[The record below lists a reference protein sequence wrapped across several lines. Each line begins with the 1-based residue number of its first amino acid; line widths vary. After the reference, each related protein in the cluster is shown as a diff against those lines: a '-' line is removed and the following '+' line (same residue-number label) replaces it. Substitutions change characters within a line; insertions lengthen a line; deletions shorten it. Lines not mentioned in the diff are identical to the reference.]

1 MNKKV
6 IKEQLK
12 LIFTTPIGI
21 VSWLLAN
28 LFWSSFW
35 LIPLIIGYILKNE
48 EFYILSG
55 SIYFFF
61 WQPLVPMWLITP
73 VTTLFIVKLLK
84 IKWGSRVS

>member
-21 VSWLLAN
+21 VSWLIAN

-35 LIPLIIGYILKNE
+35 LIPLVIGYISNNE

-73 VTTLFIVKLLK
+73 VTTLFIVKLFK
-84 IKWGSRVS
+84 IKRGSRVS